1 MIIITYFS
9 IDLCIWKCVFVCIH
23 IDDDDD
29 DDDNGYDYNILTYST
44 INI

>member
-9 IDLCIWKCVFVCIH
+9 IDLCIWNCTFVCVY

-29 DDDNGYDYNILTYST
+29 VDYGYDYNVLTYST

>member
-9 IDLCIWKCVFVCIH
+9 IDLCIWKCVLVGIYF
-23 IDDDDD
+23 DDDDD
-29 DDDNGYDYNILTYST
+29 DYGYDYNILTYST